1 MFEIRREDDESI
13 HDSRQSQPHAMNV
26 RFENVRIED
35 SLQYHQR
42 RSHRLNEKSDIVQ
55 EYSVQHERVSRHD
68 SRIGGGESTHVNE
81 RFDFRR

>member
-1 MFEIRREDDESI
+1 MFEICRQDDESI
-13 HDSRQSQPHAMNV
+13 YDARQSQSHAMNV
-26 RFENVRIED
+26 EFKNVQTEN

-42 RSHRLNEKSDIVQ
+42 RSHRLSEKSDIVQ

-68 SRIGGGESTHVNE
+68 SRIDERDLTHVNE

>member
-13 HDSRQSQPHAMNV
+13 HDSRQSQSHAMNV

-42 RSHRLNEKSDIVQ
+42 RSHQLSERSDIVQ
-55 EYSVQHERVSRHD
+55 EYSIQHERVSRHD
-68 SRIGGGESTHVNE
+68 SRIDEEESTHVNE

>member
-1 MFEIRREDDESI
+1 MFEIRHEDDESI
-13 HDSRQSQPHAMNV
+13 HDSRQSQFHAMNV

-42 RSHRLNEKSDIVQ
+42 RSHRLSEKSDIVQ

-68 SRIGGGESTHVNE
+68 SRIDERESMHVNE